1 MLDAARRLRAGDP
14 ASAFHNPQF
23 IIPLAT
29 TIAREQIESV
39 IEEANARRDIEIAV
53 IERDTYDALEYAE
66 FAIVA
71 SGTATVEA
79 ALTGTPMVIVY
90 KGSELNWRLIRPLIH
105 LDTFG
110 MVNLIAGRRVVPE
123 LMQRDVTGER
133 IASEVRAILSD
144 AARLSQ
150 MLRDLEEVRERL
162 RAGGAAAASKAARA
176 VMETADHPRDKSIK
190 R

>member
-1 MLDAARRLRAGDP
+1 
-14 ASAFHNPQF
+14 
-23 IIPLAT
+23 
-29 TIAREQIESV
+29 
-39 IEEANARRDIEIAV
+39 
-53 IERDTYDALEYAE
+53 
-66 FAIVA
+66 
-71 SGTATVEA
+71 
-79 ALTGTPMVIVY
+79 
-90 KGSELNWRLIRPLIH
+90 
-105 LDTFG
+105 
-110 MVNLIAGRRVVPE
+110 
-123 LMQRDVTGER
+123 MQRDVTGER